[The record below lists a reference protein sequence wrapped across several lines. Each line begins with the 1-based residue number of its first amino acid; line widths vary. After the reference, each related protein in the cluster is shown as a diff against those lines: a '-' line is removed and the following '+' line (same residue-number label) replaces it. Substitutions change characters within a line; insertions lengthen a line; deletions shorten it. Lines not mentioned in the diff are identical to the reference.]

1 MYEKI
6 QEPVDAE
13 ANSCWYFTFSGVAQA
28 APVNKVDY
36 QQMYSKCLQSA
47 GVTNNSSVD
56 QCSRQTFQASE
67 QEINQLYSK
76 IYNQIASQ
84 QPQDAKQFEL
94 SQNFWLSYRDSHCK
108 LAGAYVGSPM
118 YSYCPMQLNISRV
131 AELREFA
138 GE

>member
-1 MYEKI
+1 MLNQI
-6 QEPVDAE
+6 VVAVLL
-13 ANSCWYFTFSGVAQA
+13 FSAVAQA

-36 QQMYSKCLQSA
+36 RQMYSTCLKAA
-47 GVTNNSSVD
+47 GVTNNSSVE
-56 QCSRQTFQASE
+56 QCSRQTFKATDLE
-67 QEINQLYSK
+67 MNRLYDK
-76 IYNQIASQ
+76 IYRQIVSRQAE
-84 QPQDAKQFEL
+84 DAKKFEL
-94 SQNFWLSYRDSHCK
+94 SQKFWLSYRDTHCK